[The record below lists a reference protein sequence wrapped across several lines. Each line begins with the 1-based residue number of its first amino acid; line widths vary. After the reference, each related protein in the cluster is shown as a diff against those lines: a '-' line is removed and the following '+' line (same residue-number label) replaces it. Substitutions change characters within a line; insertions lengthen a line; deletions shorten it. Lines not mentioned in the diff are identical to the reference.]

1 VNLGDATAAMD
12 KRRLETSETG
22 QLASPDTAKLSGFL
36 SASEAATAL
45 GVNERTVR
53 RAIIRGEIAATKHG
67 RSFRISPEAVAEFR
81 LRRLSRRRRTP
92 ASAALAPPLLRL
104 IKPNLG
110 PAFALPQALTTFLG
124 REREVAAVVAKLDRP
139 EVRLLTLSGP
149 GGVGKTRLA
158 LRVADVVAANF
169 ADGAAF
175 ISLAAVAHADLV
187 LPTVAQALGLRE
199 SSRRSWGEQVAAA
212 LHGRSLLLVL
222 DNFEHLLPAASLVTD
237 LLAACPRLTILVTS
251 RATLRL
257 SGEHTFPVP
266 PLMLP
271 VPEDVAT
278 AATTSRFDAVQLF
291 VARAHAVQPA
301 FVLSDENAGDVAD
314 ICQQLDGL
322 PLAIE
327 LAAARVPILS
337 PRALLTRLDR
347 RLPLLTGGPRDA
359 PRRLQTMRDAIAW
372 SYDLLPPLE
381 QSLFRRLAV
390 FTGGCTLESATAV
403 AESETDVLD
412 GISSLVASSLLRQE
426 IGADG
431 EPHFTMLETIRE
443 FGLERLEEE
452 GELPGVQAA
461 LAAYFVAFGE
471 RQHPNRVQR
480 HERVDT
486 RIERVEVEQANV
498 RSALTHMA
506 TRDDADGVL
515 RLAGALAVYWHLRG
529 HLHEGR
535 HWLEWALDRT
545 AELATAP
552 RGRALAGLSL
562 ILWAQ
567 GHYAR
572 ATELADAGLA
582 IGEQL
587 GADEIAANSLHV
599 LGLIAFVQGQLHR
612 AGPIMER
619 ACRLWREL
627 GARVEEGWALDVLGR
642 IADGLGDSD
651 LATSR
656 AEESLAI
663 FRAVGHASGAATAL
677 DRLAKLARDR
687 GDDRFAVMAHREG
700 LQLWSDVGDRWPIVQ
715 ALAGLSAIASAHG
728 QSSSAAVLLG
738 VIDTLVHEVG
748 APIFPSARVNYDRA
762 ARAALADLGEG
773 RFVARRADGRRLR
786 RDDVVSVAAAVAV
799 PAGRGLSGLPFA
811 TGDAGLLTKRQHHV
825 LRLVAEGRTDR
836 EIADLLFLSPRTVNA
851 HVARILER
859 LDVRT
864 RREAALRGRELG
876 LLAAGDQPYRY
887 T

>member
-1 VNLGDATAAMD
+1 MD
-12 KRRLETSETG
+12 ERRLESPETG
-22 QLASPDTAKLSGFL
+22 HHESPDTANLSGFL
-36 SASEAATAL
+36 SASGAASAL

-67 RSFRISPEAVAEFR
+67 RSYRISSEALAEFR
-81 LRRLSRRRRTP
+81 LRRPSRRRRTP
-92 ASAALAPPLLRL
+92 GSGDPAPPLLRL

-124 REREVAAVVAKLDRP
+124 REREVAAVVAELDRP
-139 EVRLLTLSGP
+139 EVRLLTLAGP

-175 ISLAAVAHADLV
+175 VSFASVAHPDLV

-199 SSRRSWGEQVAAA
+199 SAARPLADQVTAA
-212 LHGRSLLLVL
+212 LRGRSLLVL
-222 DNFEHLLPAASLVTD
+222 DNFEHVLPAASLVTD
-237 LLAACPRLTILVTS
+237 LLAACPGLTILVTS
-251 RATLRL
+251 RARLRL
-257 SGEHTFPVP
+257 TGEHTFPVP
-266 PLMLP
+266 PLMIP
-271 VPEDVAT
+271 APEDEAT
-278 AATTSRFDAVQLF
+278 AATTTSSDAVRLF
-291 VARAHAVQPA
+291 VARARAAQPG
-301 FVLSDENAGDVAD
+301 FMLTDENAGAVAEV
-314 ICQQLDGL
+314 CRRLDGL

-327 LAAARVPILS
+327 LAAARVPVLS

-347 RLPLLTGGPRDA
+347 RLSLLTGGPRDA

-381 QSLFRRLAV
+381 RLLFCRLAV
-390 FTGGCTLESATAV
+390 FSGGCTLESAAAV
-403 AESETDVLD
+403 AGSDTDVLD
-412 GISSLVASSLLRQE
+412 GVSSLVASSFLRHE
-426 IGADG
+426 TGADG
-431 EPHFTMLETIRE
+431 EPRFTMLESIRE
-443 FGLERLEEE
+443 FGLERLEEA
-452 GELPGVQAA
+452 GELSGVQAA
-461 LAAYFVAFGE
+461 HAAHFLEFGE

-480 HERVDT
+480 HEHVDSRIQ
-486 RIERVEVEQANV
+486 RIEAEHANL

-506 TRDDADGVL
+506 TRGDADGVL

-529 HLHEGR
+529 RLHEGR

-572 ATELADAGLA
+572 ATQLADAGLA

-587 GADEIAANSLHV
+587 DDNEVAANSLHV

-627 GARVEEGWALDVLGR
+627 GARIEEGWALDVLGR
-642 IADGLGDSD
+642 VADGLGDSE

-663 FRAVGHASGAATAL
+663 LRAVGHASGAATAL

-687 GDDRFAVMAHREG
+687 GDDRSAVTAHHEA

-738 VIDTLVHEVG
+738 AIDALKHEVG

-762 ARAALADLGEG
+762 ASAALADLGEE
-773 RFVARRADGRRLR
+773 RFVALRADGRRR
-786 RDDVVSVAAAVAV
+786 RLDDIVSVAAAVAV
-799 PAGRGLSGLPFA
+799 PTGCGPNALPDA
-811 TGDAGLLTKRQHHV
+811 SPDAGVLTNRQHDV

-851 HVARILER
+851 HVARILDR